1 MGDLKKLGII
11 GGLGPAATAHFYDM
25 LTELTDAQCD
35 QQHLEIIIYSK
46 PQIPDRTAYILHKS
60 DESPVPMMITAAN
73 ALIKLGVA
81 NIAMPCVTA
90 HCFYDDIAQNIDVPV
105 INMLSEAIDYL
116 QSREIR
122 RAGLMAT
129 DGLFE
134 SGIFSGLLAANGIDV
149 LLPHEGEQA
158 QIMRTIYEYK
168 ANRTSDPSA
177 TVRVADRMKA
187 DGAEIVLLACTELSL
202 LKRDMELDD
211 YHVDMLEIL
220 ARCAIELSGGNCRKL
235 LTK

>member
-1 MGDLKKLGII
+1 MGELKKLGII
-11 GGLGPAATAHFYDM
+11 GGLGPAATAYFYGM
-25 LTELTDAQCD
+25 LTELTDVQCD

-81 NIAMPCVTA
+81 NIAIPCVTA
-90 HCFYDDIAQNIDVPV
+90 HCFYDAIAQNTDVPA
-105 INMLSEAIDYL
+105 INILSETIDYL
-116 QSREIR
+116 QLREIR
-122 RAGLMAT
+122 RVGLMAT
-129 DGLFE
+129 DGLVE
-134 SGIFSGLLAANGIDV
+134 SGIFSGFLEANGIDV

-158 QIMRTIYEYK
+158 QIMQTIYEYK
-168 ANRTSDPSA
+168 ANHTSDTSA
-177 TVRVADRMKA
+177 TAHVADRMKA

-220 ARCAIELSGGNCRKL
+220 ARRAIELSGGKCRKP